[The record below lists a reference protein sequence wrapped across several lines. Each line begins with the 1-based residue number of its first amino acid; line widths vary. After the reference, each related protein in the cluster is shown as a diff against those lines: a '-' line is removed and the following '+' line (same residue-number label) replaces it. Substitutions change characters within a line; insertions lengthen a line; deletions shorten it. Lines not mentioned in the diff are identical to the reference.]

1 MTTGR
6 IEMGPTARTVAA
18 NVRRVREARGM
29 SLRALSQELQTIG
42 RTLSADAINKI
53 ENGRL
58 EEGEVGP
65 KQVRRADVD
74 DLVALALAL
83 NVSPLTLLL
92 PPKASDEPV
101 HLADAVAVTGGTAWS
116 WGEGLRAVPVD
127 DTEEDPAIRQEAYEA
142 LALPPDRR
150 RFEKLRAVQS
160 ARRLSETIEELTK
173 ISPQADNST
182 TVAARTRAARHHQ
195 QLGHELD
202 ELLEQLPPAP
212 SGE

>member
-6 IEMGPTARTVAA
+6 IEMGPTARNVAA
-18 NVRRVREARGM
+18 NVRRVREDRGM
-29 SLRALSQELQTIG
+29 SLRALSQELHKAG

-53 ENGRL
+53 ENGRF
-58 EEGEVGP
+58 EEGEVGV

-74 DLVALALAL
+74 DLVGLALAL

-92 PPKASDEPV
+92 PPTAGNEPV
-101 HLADAVAVTGGTAWS
+101 SLTDAVAVTGHEAWS
-116 WGEGLRAVPVD
+116 WGEGLRAVPVND
-127 DTEEDPAIRQEAYEA
+127 SADGPARQEAYEA

-150 RFEKLRAVQS
+150 RFENLPAVQS
-160 ARRLSETIEELTK
+160 ARRLYETIAELTK

-182 TVAARTRAARHHQ
+182 SRAARTKAARRHQ

-202 ELLEQLPPAP
+202 ELVEQLPPGP
-212 SGE
+212 PGG